1 MLSCTRLRLRDSR
14 CRKNQ
19 AHNKCR
25 NISRNDSDE
34 NCGVAGYS
42 VGPVFHSKD
51 HHKDKDRQEKV
62 LHRAKVLRAASAAE
76 RIDPDGDQGQSDG
89 QYNRSRYNRR
99 EKFTQRLDKESENT
113 LKKTAEN

>member
-1 MLSCTRLRLRDSR
+1 M
-14 CRKNQ
+14 
-19 AHNKCR
+19 
-25 NISRNDSDE
+25 
-34 NCGVAGYS
+34 
-42 VGPVFHSKD
+42 FHSKD

-89 QYNRSRYNRR
+89 QYNRSRYNCR